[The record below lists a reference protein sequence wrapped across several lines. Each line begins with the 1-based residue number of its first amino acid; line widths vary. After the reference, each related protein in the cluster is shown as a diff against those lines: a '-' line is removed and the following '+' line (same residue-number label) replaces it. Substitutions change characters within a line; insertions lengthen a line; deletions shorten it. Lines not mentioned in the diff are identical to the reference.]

1 MTEWQPI
8 ETAPTDGTHILA
20 YGKVFNARDDEDEII
35 TTVYCDGEV
44 YYEGIGLGPR
54 WALVAIVV
62 WVEGDDFY
70 PTHWM
75 PLPKPPIMEKT
86 DD

>member
-1 MTEWQPI
+1 MTEWRLI

-20 YGKVFNARDDEDEII
+20 YGKVFNAPDDDDEII
-35 TTVYCDGEV
+35 TTVYCDGRV
-44 YYEGIGLGPR
+44 YYDGIGEGPR

-62 WVEGDDFY
+62 WAEGDDFY

-75 PLPKPPIMEKT
+75 PLPNPPKEKT